1 MEFVLNEFIYEDFLR
16 MSWLMTVLNDND
28 PEIIN
33 LISLHNDCAIPFGNI
48 LTYDSRNMTQEFIQD
63 LSKMNPLKDFQETN
77 FDAFNIFNDQDQ
89 DMREPVLNCLK
100 DLSSNDFNIPSVL
113 EENLKRY
120 FFDTK

>member
-1 MEFVLNEFIYEDFLR
+1 MNGWYLE
-16 MSWLMTVLNDND
+16 
-28 PEIIN
+28 
-33 LISLHNDCAIPFGNI
+33 HN
-48 LTYDSRNMTQEFIQD
+48 TKFIQ
-63 LSKMNPLKDFQETN
+63 NEPLKDFQETN

-89 DMREPVLNCLK
+89 DVREPVLNCLK